1 MRGCFSP
8 AFRDKVLFETSSVRD
23 LEAETSATHSP
34 AQTSFLPYRVILIT
48 IWYMASDWKVNRHKP
63 IRFVRSC
70 RLLILFV
77 GTACAAANC
86 ASGDGSP
93 SVKWQPRGL
102 TNGSPVLFEIKASTR
117 VRAVSGV
124 WMGHNVSFFRSTADK
139 EWYGLAAVPLTTK
152 AGPYELRITETLA
165 SGGTVELARKIRVSN
180 APYPKITV
188 KVAKKFTEPSPDQ
201 LTAISADKSLK
212 GKIFGTVT
220 TDRLWVGQFAAPVS
234 DPVSDI
240 FGTARVFNDQVQS
253 RHQGLDFAAP
263 PGTEVHAINSGVVIL
278 ARPMFFEGNCVVI
291 DHGQGLLS
299 LYLHLSAFTVKEG
312 DQVHTGE
319 TVALSGGTGRATGPH
334 LHLAIR
340 WQGIYLSPAILLK
353 IRVPAN

>member
-1 MRGCFSP
+1 M
-8 AFRDKVLFETSSVRD
+8 VSVEK
-23 LEAETSATHSP
+23 L
-34 AQTSFLPYRVILIT
+34 
-48 IWYMASDWKVNRHKP
+48 NRCAGY
-63 IRFVRSC
+63 C
-70 RLLILFV
+70 RLLLLFV
-77 GTACAAANC
+77 GMAFVAVNG
-86 ASGDGSP
+86 ASHNGLS
-93 SVKWQPRGL
+93 SVQWQPHPL
-102 TNGSPVLFEIKASTR
+102 TNGSPVLFEIKASAR
-117 VRAVSGV
+117 VRAVSGM
-124 WMGHNVSFFRSTADK
+124 WMGHSVSFFRSTVNK
-139 EWYGLAAVPLTTK
+139 GWYGLAAIPVTTK
-152 AGPYELRITETLA
+152 AGAYELRITETLA
-165 SGGTVELARKIRVSN
+165 SGGTAELNRKIRVSN

-201 LTAISADKSLK
+201 LTAISVDKSLK
-212 GKIFGTVT
+212 AKVFGTVT
-220 TDRLWVGQFAAPVS
+220 TDRLWAGQFVAPVS

-263 PGTEVHAINSGVVIL
+263 PGTEIHAINSGIVIL

-299 LYLHLSAFTVKEG
+299 LYLHLSAFKVKEG
-312 DQVHTGE
+312 DQVHTGD

-353 IRVPAN
+353 IKVPAS